1 MARRSGWLCGV
12 VVLCWAA
19 SVQAL
24 TDEEV
29 AKFQALV
36 ADARRAQDAGQH
48 EQAVTL
54 LEEALKIQPDPR
66 VRYFHAVSLQALD
79 RSEEALEAFRAI
91 RDDPL
96 VEKYREDIV
105 ARIAVLERLTA
116 KIPLTIRT
124 SPPIPA
130 NVIIG
135 GRPRGTTPLTIPLR
149 RGEYSVVVSARG
161 YRAVS
166 DTVVLTGPDP
176 VTREY
181 ALVRIVAGSLAL
193 DCNESGADVFVDGVW
208 QATTPLRAP
217 IQVEVGHRVVRV
229 EKLGFPTQTLEV
241 DIAENQTTSV
251 GVRLEAA
258 KAKAPE
264 EPRRV
269 VGGSRALAYG
279 GFATAGAL
287 AATGIGF
294 LIKYGVDSKRVSGG
308 RDRALGGEF
317 PASTVRTGAGTLKA
331 TNAIVGGTCL
341 GLGVAVGVAT
351 WLWLWPEE

>member
-1 MARRSGWLCGV
+1 MGRWVWIACVTLLWLWTWSAV
-12 VVLCWAA
+12 
-19 SVQAL
+19 AL

-36 ADARRAQDAGQH
+36 ADARRAQEAGQH
-48 EQAVTL
+48 EQALAL
-54 LEEALKIQPDPR
+54 LEEALRIQSDPR
-66 VRYFHAVSLQALD
+66 VRYFHAVSLQALN
-79 RSEEALEAFRAI
+79 RAEEALEEFRTI
-91 RDDPL
+91 RDDVL
-96 VEKYREDIV
+96 VAKYASDIA
-105 ARIAVLERLTA
+105 ARIQELERLTA
-116 KIPLTIRT
+116 KVPLTIRT

-130 NVIIG
+130 TVLIG

-149 RGEYSVVVSARG
+149 RGEYTVVVSARG
-161 YRAVS
+161 YRPVS

-229 EKLGFPTQTLEV
+229 EKLGFPTQTIEV
-241 DIAENQTTSV
+241 EIAENQTTSV
-251 GVRLEAA
+251 GVHLEAV
-258 KAKAPE
+258 KAAAPE
-264 EPRRV
+264 EPRRT

-294 LIKYGVDSKRVSGG
+294 LIKYGVDAKRVSGG
-308 RDRALGGEF
+308 GERAMGGEF
-317 PASTVRTGAGTLKA
+317 SASTVRTGAGSMTP

-341 GLGVAVGVAT
+341 GVGAAIGVAT

>member
-1 MARRSGWLCGV
+1 MRGWLAVASGTILV
-12 VVLCWAA
+12 CWAA
-19 SVQAL
+19 SVLAL

-36 ADARRAQDAGQH
+36 ADARRAQEAGRH

-54 LEEALKIQPDPR
+54 FEEALRIQPDPR
-66 VRYFHAVSLQALD
+66 VRYFHAVSLQALNRPED
-79 RSEEALEAFRAI
+79 ALEEFRAI
-91 RDDPL
+91 RDDVL
-96 VEKYREDIV
+96 VAKYAADIA
-105 ARIAVLERLTA
+105 ARIEELERLTA

-149 RGEYSVVVSARG
+149 RGEYTVVVSARG

-166 DTVVLTGPDP
+166 ETVVLTGPDP
-176 VTREY
+176 VTREV

-217 IQVEVGHRVVRV
+217 LQVEVGHRVVRV
-229 EKLGFPTQTLEV
+229 EKLGFPTQTIEV
-241 DIAENQTTSV
+241 EIAENQTTSV
-251 GVRLEAA
+251 GVHLEAV
-258 KAKAPE
+258 KARAPE
-264 EPRRV
+264 EPRRT

-294 LIKYGVDSKRVSGG
+294 LIKYGLDAKNVSGG
-308 RDRALGGEF
+308 GNRALGGEF
-317 PASTVRTGAGTLKA
+317 AASTVRTGAETMKP

-341 GLGVAVGVAT
+341 GVGVAVGFAT

>member
-1 MARRSGWLCGV
+1 MRRWVGVASGAILWL
-12 VVLCWAA
+12 WAA
-19 SVQAL
+19 SALAL

-29 AKFQALV
+29 QRFQALV
-36 ADARRAQDAGQH
+36 ADARRAQEAGRH
-48 EQAVTL
+48 DQALAL
-54 LEEALKIQPDPR
+54 LEEALRIQPDPR
-66 VRYFHAVSLQALD
+66 VRYFHAVSLQALN
-79 RSEEALEAFRAI
+79 RHEEAVEEFRAI
-91 RDDPL
+91 RDDVL
-96 VEKYREDIV
+96 VAKYAADIA
-105 ARIAVLERLTA
+105 ARIEELERLTA
-116 KIPLTIRT
+116 KVPLTIRT

-130 NVIIG
+130 NVIVG

-176 VTREY
+176 VIREY

-217 IQVEVGHRVVRV
+217 IQVEVGRRVVRV
-229 EKLGFPTQTLEV
+229 EKLGFPTQTIEV
-241 DIAENQTTSV
+241 DIVENQTASV
-251 GVRLEAA
+251 GVHLEAV
-258 KAKAPE
+258 KARAPE
-264 EPRRV
+264 EPRRT
-269 VGGSRALAYG
+269 VGVSRALAYG

-287 AATGIGF
+287 AATGVGF
-294 LIKYGVDSKRVSGG
+294 LIKYGVDWKRVSGG
-308 RDRALGGEF
+308 GDRALGGEF
-317 PASTVRTGAGTLKA
+317 PASTLRTGAGSMKA
-331 TNAIVGGTCL
+331 TNAIVGGACL